1 MPSRT
6 LTIQVPPADA
16 RAYETATPEQQ
27 RRVDHALRGQ
37 LRELMRTLPRV
48 PQAPEPVPSQATEA
62 PALQPPRRHKEI
74 AWRRAH
80 EKELETYAGQW
91 VVLEG
96 ETIVAHGKK
105 PAEVLECA
113 KGQGVRIPYI
123 FYVEEFEPDVA
134 MMGL

>member
-27 RRVDHALRGQ
+27 RRVDDAFRGQ
-37 LRELMRTLPRV
+37 LRELIGTMPRV
-48 PQAPEPVPSQATEA
+48 PQAPEPVPSHA

-80 EKELETYAGQW
+80 ENELETYTGQW

-96 ETIVAHGKK
+96 E
-105 PAEVLECA
+105 
-113 KGQGVRIPYI
+113 RR
-123 FYVEEFEPDVA
+123 
-134 MMGL
+134 